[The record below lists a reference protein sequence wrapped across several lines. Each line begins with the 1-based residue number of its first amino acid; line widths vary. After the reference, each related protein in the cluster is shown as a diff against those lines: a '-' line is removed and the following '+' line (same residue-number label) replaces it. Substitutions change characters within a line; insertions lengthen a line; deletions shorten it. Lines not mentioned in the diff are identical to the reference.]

1 MIIYILVTVKIQNS
15 VTHDHI
21 ITGDLRLIKNQK
33 LEKHFSKGLNFKQP
47 QPLNYPRCKKEI
59 DRAIEEFAG
68 SLKT

>member
-1 MIIYILVTVKIQNS
+1 M
-15 VTHDHI
+15 THGHI

-33 LEKHFSKGLNFKQP
+33 LEKHSSKGLNFKQP